1 MSYKTPSSLTLRIM
15 KDRQTERIEQVLE
28 LLNSWECLEHLSVRE
43 RHRIESEM
51 VLLVENSIEDFKRAV
66 MRLK

>member
-1 MSYKTPSSLTLRIM
+1 VSYKTPSSLTLKIM

-28 LLNSWECLEHLSVRE
+28 LLNSWECLEHLSFRE

>member
-1 MSYKTPSSLTLRIM
+1 M

-43 RHRIESEM
+43 RYRIESEM